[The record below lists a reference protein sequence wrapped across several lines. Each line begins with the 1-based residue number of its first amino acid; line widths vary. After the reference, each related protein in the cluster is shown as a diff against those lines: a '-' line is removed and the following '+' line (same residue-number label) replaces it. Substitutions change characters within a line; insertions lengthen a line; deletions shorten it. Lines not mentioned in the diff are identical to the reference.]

1 MANPLKFGVFS
12 ALKGVRDERAGK
24 AAQQKLLDEA
34 VADKTAMRAS
44 RTLED
49 ELRQLQLNKMRGPQP
64 QARLDERLNEQGFY
78 EERDPMTN
86 VWRPTQR
93 RPYAA
98 PERPPQTVAPGTG
111 VRQPDGSYKV
121 EVPVA
126 AKPPDD
132 PYKLSD
138 VGTLRGQFN
147 SEQTVKDAAI
157 VVGALTRVRQAA
169 KDPSAAGDLALI
181 FSYMK
186 MLDPNSS
193 VRETEFANAQNAAG
207 VPDQVRNLWNRER
220 KGERLNP
227 NQRADFVKQA
237 EAQGEGSRR
246 LVQGVV
252 QRYSDIATRNKLNPA
267 DVVFDP
273 FGQLAASDAAEAGDD
288 FTDAELAAAF
298 QAGQRTDAEIAA
310 WVKAHR
316 KP

>member
-147 SEQTVKDAAI
+147 QEQTVKDAA
-157 VVGALTRVRQAA
+157 VVHAAAKRVRTAA
-169 KDPSAAGDLALI
+169 TDPSAAGDLALI
-181 FSYMK
+181 FSFMK

-207 VPDQVRNLWNRER
+207 VPDQVRNLWNRAQ

-227 NQRADFVKQA
+227 AQRADFTRQA
-237 EAQGEGSRR
+237 QSQADATRASLRN
-246 LVQGVV
+246 VV
-252 QRYSDIATRNKLNPA
+252 SRYSEIATRNKINPR
-267 DVVFDP
+267 DIVFDP
-273 FGQLAASDAAEAGDD
+273 FEDGSDEGTVTDAD
-288 FTDAELAAAF
+288 FTRAW
-298 QAGQRTDAEIAA
+298 QAGARTDADIAA
-310 WVKAHR
+310 WLKANPAR
-316 KP
+316 